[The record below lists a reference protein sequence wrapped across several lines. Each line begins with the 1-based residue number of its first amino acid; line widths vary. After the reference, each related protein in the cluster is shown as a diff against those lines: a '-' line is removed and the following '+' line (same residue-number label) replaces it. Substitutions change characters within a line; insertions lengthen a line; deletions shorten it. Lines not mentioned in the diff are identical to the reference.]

1 MTQCLSREKLRG
13 RSYTKYEAI
22 MMILLKTL
30 QGRFQSQMKH
40 MAGLEFKVGR
50 DKVDNIPFKL
60 AMSNIATT
68 LTLWV
73 K

>member
-1 MTQCLSREKLRG
+1 
-13 RSYTKYEAI
+13 